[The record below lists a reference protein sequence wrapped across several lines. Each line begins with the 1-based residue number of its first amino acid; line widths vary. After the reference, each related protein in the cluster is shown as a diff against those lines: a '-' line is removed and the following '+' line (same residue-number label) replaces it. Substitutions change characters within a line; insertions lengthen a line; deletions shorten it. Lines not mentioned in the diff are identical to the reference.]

1 MDLLEGRK
9 KHTFVSKINVGKFF
23 HCQKNLSSP
32 DITMADSVNAAQVM
46 DGIMTDFSL
55 LNIDSVFP
63 E

>member
-1 MDLLEGRK
+1 MLVNFFTVK
-9 KHTFVSKINVGKFF
+9 KI
-23 HCQKNLSSP
+23 SSP